1 LIVKNRHKL
10 ERFHS
15 DRSSRLILSTLE
27 VAIDSVRP
35 EPLVRRA
42 VKFSNRQL
50 TVRDIY
56 GKVERLREFDR
67 VYVVGAGK
75 AAAGMAYALCSILHN
90 RVAAGAITVPYG
102 TKADDIKGVLVT
114 QASHPIPDRAGIK
127 GTKNIL
133 SILKKAGQNDIVIVL
148 ISGGG
153 SALMPL
159 PASGVSLADKQKI
172 TGSLLRSGASIHEIN
187 TVRKH
192 LSAVKG
198 GQLLRHV
205 NGSCTVVSLILSDVI
220 GDDLGMIA
228 SGPTYPDS
236 STFGDALR
244 ILRKY
249 RIKAPDAAAKFIA
262 KGIKGKIEET
272 PKPHDLV
279 FSRIHNMLIGNN
291 AFACKAA
298 AAYLKKRGVKAVH
311 LGSEFDGEAKEF
323 GAFLAQLLTLD
334 FGPKHFAIVAG
345 GETTV
350 RLNSRRKNGL
360 GGRNQEAALACLAKL
375 DRQDVVVGCIGTDGI
390 DGNSDAAGGL
400 VSPKTIV
407 LAKKM
412 DLQKYLDIHDSYHAL
427 KKLRSLIFTGYTG
440 TNVNDISIC
449 IS

>member
-1 LIVKNRHKL
+1 LIVNRPEL
-10 ERFHS
+10 ERLHS
-15 DRSSRLILSTLE
+15 DRSSRLILSTIE
-27 VAIDSVRP
+27 VALDSVRP
-35 EPLVRRA
+35 EQLVKRA
-42 VKFSNRQL
+42 VKLSNRQL

-56 GKVERLREFDR
+56 GKVARLQQFDR

-75 AAAGMAYALCSILHN
+75 AAAGMACALCSILHN

-102 TKADDIKGVLVT
+102 TEAEIKGVLVT
-114 QASHPIPDRAGIK
+114 QASHPIPDKAGIE

-133 SILKKAGQNDIVIVL
+133 SILKKADYNDLVIVL

-159 PASGVSLADKQKI
+159 PASGVTLADKQRI
-172 TGSLLRSGASIHEIN
+172 TRLLLRSGASIHEIN
-187 TVRKH
+187 VVRKH

-205 NGSCTVVSLILSDVI
+205 NEPCKVVSLILSDVI

-236 STFGDALR
+236 STFSDASK

-249 RIKAPDAAAKFIA
+249 RVEAPAAAAKLIA

-291 AFACKAA
+291 AIACKAA
-298 AAYLKKRGVKAVH
+298 AGYLKKRGVNAVH
-311 LGSEFDGEAKEF
+311 IGSEFDGEAKEF
-323 GAFLAQLLTLD
+323 GEFLARLTLALRRRR
-334 FGPKHFAIVAG
+334 FAIVAG

-350 RLNSRRKNGL
+350 KLDRRKNGL
-360 GGRNQEAALACLAKL
+360 GGRNQEAALACLAML
-375 DRQDVVVGCIGTDGI
+375 DRQDVAVGCIGTDGI
-390 DGNSDAAGGL
+390 DGNSDAAGAL

-412 DLQKYLDIHDSYHAL
+412 DLQRYLDMHDSYHAL
-427 KKLRSLIFTGYTG
+427 KKLHSLIFTGYTG

-449 IS
+449 MS